1 MIIIRVITENLAE
14 ELVLLPAPAKAPS
27 VDNEQQRAY
36 NTFCNSLACQDEEV
50 FIMTSPIEV
59 NVTLYERNGVWTA
72 RGDYINPVTGKR
84 CRPSKSLNLK
94 VADNTKRKA
103 QRILPEI
110 KAQWEQELNAN
121 IVGDNPTFGQSVR
134 LWLEAKSKSLR
145 RTAASLLIAKG
156 ATAQQAQEFLGHE
169 DITTTMNIYTRCFN
183 ETKKH
188 TSEIM
193 NSIYAD

>member
-36 NTFCNSLACQDEEV
+36 NTFCNSLACQDGEV

-59 NVTLYERNGVWTA
+59 NVTSMNVGSMDGKV
-72 RGDYINPVTGKR
+72 DYINPVTGKR

-110 KAQWEQELNAN
+110 KAQ
-121 IVGDNPTFGQSVR
+121 
-134 LWLEAKSKSLR
+134 
-145 RTAASLLIAKG
+145 
-156 ATAQQAQEFLGHE
+156 QAQEFLGHE

-183 ETKKH
+183 ETKRH

>member
-59 NVTLYERNGVWTA
+59 NVTSMNVGSMDGKV
-72 RGDYINPVTGKR
+72 DYINPVTGKR

-156 ATAQQAQEFLGHE
+156 ATAQQAQEFPGHE